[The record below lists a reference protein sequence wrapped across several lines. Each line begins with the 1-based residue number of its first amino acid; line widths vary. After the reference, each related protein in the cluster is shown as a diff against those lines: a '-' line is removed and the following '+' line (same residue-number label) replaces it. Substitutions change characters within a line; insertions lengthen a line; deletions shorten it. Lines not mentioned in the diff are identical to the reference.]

1 MKLSNITWLSVK
13 ELRSLWHDR
22 ILLLLIIWAFSGGIY
37 AMAKSTSVSVSH
49 APIAIVDQD
58 HSQLSGRFFGL
69 FTPPW
74 FKPPVS
80 LEEDEIDLQLD
91 RGNYTFVLVIPH
103 RFEADLRAGR
113 QPELQLIIDA
123 TRMSQAFLGSS
134 YIQQIIQ
141 QELMETLY
149 GRADT
154 TSLPIQLQTRVWF
167 NPNLESSWF
176 GSVMEIINNITL
188 LSIILTGAALIR
200 EREHGTLEH
209 LMVMPLTPAEIMLS
223 KLLSNA
229 CAVLL
234 GAGLSVFLVVQGLL
248 EVPIRGSIPLF
259 LCGAAVHLFAAGSIG
274 IFLGTLARSMPQFGL
289 LLILTILPLQL
300 LSGGITP
307 RESMPE
313 AVQQFMLLA
322 PTTHFV
328 SLAQAIL
335 YRGAGLNV
343 VWPALLATGTIG
355 LAFFGLT
362 LSLFRRSLAREH

>member
-1 MKLSNITWLSVK
+1 MKVSNIAQLGIK

-22 ILLLLIIWAFSGGIY
+22 VLLLLIVWAFSGGIY
-37 AMAKSTSVSVSH
+37 AMAKSSSVAVH
-49 APIAIVDQD
+49 NAPIAIVDQD
-58 HSQLSGRFFGL
+58 RSLLSTRLQTL

-74 FKPPVS
+74 FKAPDL
-80 LEEDEIDLQLD
+80 LEEQQVDLALD
-91 RGNYTFVLVIPH
+91 RGNYTFVLFIPH
-103 RFEADLRAGR
+103 RFEAELRAGQ

-123 TRMSQAFLGSS
+123 TRMTQAFLGSR
-134 YIQQIIQ
+134 YIQQIVQ
-141 QELMETLY
+141 QELLQTLND
-149 GRADT
+149 RPDN
-154 TSLPIQLQTRVWF
+154 SELPIRLETRVWF

-209 LMVMPLTPAEIMLS
+209 LMVMPLTPAEIMLA
-223 KLLSNA
+223 KLTANT
-229 CAVLL
+229 CVVLL
-234 GAGLSVFLVVQGLL
+234 AASLSLYLVVQWALD
-248 EVPIRGSIPLF
+248 VPISGSIPLF
-259 LCGAAVHLFAAGSIG
+259 LAGAAIHLFAAGSIG

-313 AVQQFMLLA
+313 TVQQLMLLA

-328 SLAQAIL
+328 SFAQAIL
-335 YRGAGLNV
+335 YRGAGLAV
-343 VWPALLATGTIG
+343 VWPSFLATAGIG
-355 LAFFGLT
+355 LVFFLLT
-362 LSLFRRSLAREH
+362 LGLFRRSLAREH